1 MLVRTRTRVTNT
13 EGAEVFSEFSEETF
27 HVPTGIGKA
36 MIHMGLAEEVVIRT
50 FAEQINHDR
59 KQRLLSGSIST
70 KNPNTT
76 WTVRDG
82 EIAEDVLYPPI
93 VAALCSTCKKTC
105 QMTGPK
111 SVQNGKFLHCHV
123 QESVPEHIRK
133 EYERRIK
140 QYKSRG

>member
-1 MLVRTRTRVTNT
+1 MIVRTRTRVTNS
-13 EGAEVFSEFSEETF
+13 EGQEVFSEFSEETF
-27 HVPTGIGKA
+27 HLPTGVGKA
-36 MIHMGLAEEVVIRT
+36 MIRMGLAEEVVIKT
-50 FAEQINHDR
+50 FVEQVTHDR
-59 KQRLLSGSIST
+59 RQRLLSGDIYN

-82 EIAEDVLYPPI
+82 EIAEGVLYPPV

-111 SVQNGKFLHCHV
+111 SVQSGKFLHCHV
-123 QESVPEHIRK
+123 QEAVPEHVRK
-133 EYERRIK
+133 EFAQRLK

>member
-1 MLVRTRTRVTNT
+1 MLVRTRTRVINA

-27 HVPTGIGKA
+27 HLPTGVGKA
-36 MIHMGLAEEVVIRT
+36 MVRMGLAEEVVIKT
-50 FAEQINHDR
+50 FPEQVAHDR
-59 KQRLLSGSIST
+59 RQRFLSGDIYN

-82 EIAEDVLYPPI
+82 EIAEDVLYPPV
-93 VAALCSTCKKTC
+93 VAAVCSTCKKTC

-111 SVQNGKFLHCHV
+111 SVQDGKFLHCHV
-123 QESVPEHIRK
+123 QESVPERIRK
-133 EYERRIK
+133 EYERRLK